1 MADDAS
7 SNSDNNQ
14 HDEDEWDAQKEN
26 FETLYITENR
36 TLKDATQRMIDRHDF
51 YATPRQWE
59 RRITVWGLNKYT
71 TRRERLKQIQAQGR
85 SIHEVAEPGRRP
97 RAYGDALHPDAAD
110 DRNIRRFARRELGR
124 STSTRERSRSRTNS
138 TGKRPRSTSSHPR
151 RSSAPEDVV
160 RESVFNLGFL
170 ANSADLSQGMSAAD
184 MLSISAEPTDHNT
197 LSPQAHLLHTVNQK
211 TAETGEAMVLSMPNE
226 DLISSFVNEAPGFD
240 TNQFGYSGDPNE
252 FDPSADFSDVSME
265 ASSPFPPIDNNFTG
279 QDQYASSG
287 MMMDD
292 STSNDT
298 TGQTWDAQPAYVPPQ
313 IDTSSQYNDSIT
325 GTNSF
330 HQTPIND
337 MMAMQP
343 FEDVS
348 PLHTRNFSVPEIVLQ
363 DSTDTGLMQ
372 PQAPL
377 VLYRVSSQDEEIYA
391 DIFQE
396 IEKFASTVYDAAMSS
411 AMPSTSQSN
420 ALSSVIE
427 YERMS
432 RLPIPTR

>member
-1 MADDAS
+1 
-7 SNSDNNQ
+7 
-14 HDEDEWDAQKEN
+14 
-26 FETLYITENR
+26 
-36 TLKDATQRMIDRHDF
+36 
-51 YATPRQWE
+51 
-59 RRITVWGLNKYT
+59 
-71 TRRERLKQIQAQGR
+71 
-85 SIHEVAEPGRRP
+85 
-97 RAYGDALHPDAAD
+97 
-110 DRNIRRFARRELGR
+110 
-124 STSTRERSRSRTNS
+124 
-138 TGKRPRSTSSHPR
+138 
-151 RSSAPEDVV
+151 
-160 RESVFNLGFL
+160 
-170 ANSADLSQGMSAAD
+170 
-184 MLSISAEPTDHNT
+184 
-197 LSPQAHLLHTVNQK
+197 
-211 TAETGEAMVLSMPNE
+211 MPNE

-265 ASSPFPPIDNNFTG
+265 ASSPFPPIDNNFTA

-372 PQAPL
+372 PQAPQ
-377 VLYRVSSQDEEIYA
+377 VLYRISSQDEEVYA

-396 IEKFASTVYDAAMSS
+396 IEKFASTVYDAAMST
-411 AMPSTSQSN
+411 AMPSTSQS
-420 ALSSVIE
+420 LSSMIE

-432 RLPIPTR
+432 QALYTITVILTYLHRIVTAWQHDSDTQQLPQLAAKGVPKHSPTVSAFETTQRFSRARARLCEEPCPPIVPSDICQLAVSNVKSAAAALWSFLRLCSQVTCDSFELRRSPSKAILIFAHALTNFDISPTAAQ

>member
-7 SNSDNNQ
+7 SNSDNNH

-36 TLKDATQRMIDRHDF
+36 TLRDATQRMIDQHDF

-85 SIHEVAEPGRRP
+85 SIHEVAEPGRRQ
-97 RAYGDALHPDAAD
+97 RAYGDALHPDAAAD
-110 DRNIRRFARRELGR
+110 DRNIRRFARRELSR

-138 TGKRPRSTSSHPR
+138 TGKRPRSTSSQPR

-160 RESVFNLGFL
+160 RESVFNLGFS
-170 ANSADLSQGMSAAD
+170 ANSADLSQGFSAAD

-197 LSPQAHLLHTVNQK
+197 LSPQTHLLHTQNQV
-211 TAETGEAMVLSMPNE
+211 TGETGEEMLLSVPNE
-226 DLISSFVNEAPGFD
+226 DLISSFVNQAPDFD
-240 TNQFGYSGDPNE
+240 TNQFGYSGNPNE
-252 FDPSADFSDVSME
+252 FNPSADFSDVNME
-265 ASSPFPPIDNNFTG
+265 ASSPFPPVDDNFTA
-279 QDQYASSG
+279 QDQFASSE
-287 MMMDD
+287 MILDD
-292 STSNDT
+292 GPSNDT
-298 TGQTWDAQPAYVPPQ
+298 TGATWNAQPPFVPPQ
-313 IDTSSQYNDSIT
+313 IDTSSQYNDTMT
-325 GTNSF
+325 GTNTF
-330 HQTPIND
+330 HHTPTND
-337 MMAMQP
+337 MMALQN

-348 PLHTRNFSVPEIVLQ
+348 PLHNRNFSVPEIVLQ

-372 PQAPL
+372 PQAPQ
-377 VLYRVSSQDEEIYA
+377 VLYRVSSQDEDVYA
-391 DIFQE
+391 DIFEE
-396 IEKFASTVYDAAMSS
+396 IEKFSSMVYDAAMST

-420 ALSSVIE
+420 ALSGMIE

-432 RLPIPTR
+432 RLSIS